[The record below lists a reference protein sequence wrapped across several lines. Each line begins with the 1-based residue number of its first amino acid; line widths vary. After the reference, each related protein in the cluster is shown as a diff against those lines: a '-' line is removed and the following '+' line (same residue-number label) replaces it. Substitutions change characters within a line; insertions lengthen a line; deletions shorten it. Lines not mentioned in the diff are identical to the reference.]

1 MRKEID
7 YRYFSKQ
14 QIKAARLM
22 ATTEEKMTIEEI
34 AKAVGVDKRTI
45 YRWKNEKKWAEMY
58 NELCQQ
64 DMAEFLSEA
73 NKHLKKSIR
82 SNSVKGLELYYKMQG
97 MLIDRKEVT
106 KDMSLEITT
115 IEGKTNDQLRKD
127 ALEME
132 KKLLGQIIEAE
143 VIEDE

>member
-14 QIKAARLM
+14 QIKAAQIM
-22 ATTEEKMTIEEI
+22 ATMEEKITVEEI
-34 AKAVGVDKRTI
+34 ANMVGVDKRTI
-45 YRWKNEKKWAEMY
+45 YRWKKDKKWAEMF
-58 NELCQQ
+58 NELCRQ
-64 DMAEFLSEA
+64 DMDEFLAEA

-115 IEGKTNDQLRKD
+115 IEGKTNDQLRKE
-127 ALEME
+127 AIEME
-132 KKLLGQIIEAE
+132 KKLLGQVIEAE
-143 VIEDE
+143 VLEDE